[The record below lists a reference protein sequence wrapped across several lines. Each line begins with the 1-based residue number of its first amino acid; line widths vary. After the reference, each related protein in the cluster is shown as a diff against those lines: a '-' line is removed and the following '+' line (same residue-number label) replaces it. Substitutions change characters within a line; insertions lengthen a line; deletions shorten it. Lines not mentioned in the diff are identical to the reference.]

1 MRKGKKPDER
11 KTPAKSKDSA
21 GAAEFERQT
30 REKAELV
37 PPARRPP
44 TAVGAATPPR
54 PPPPPRPPRSRPSPP
69 EAHRRPILFPPLQDL
84 RAAVGAG
91 LDLADAAARASTK
104 TLRRE
109 V

>member
-1 MRKGKKPDER
+1 MRKGKKPDKS
-11 KTPAKSKDSA
+11 KTPPKSKDA
-21 GAAEFERQT
+21 GGAAEFERQT
-30 REKAELV
+30 QEKAELV

-69 EAHRRPILFPPLQDL
+69 EAHRRPILFPLLQDL
-84 RAAVGAG
+84 PAAVGAG
-91 LDLADAAARASTK
+91 LVLAGAAGDAITK

-109 V
+109 I